1 MSFSLLNPWLS
12 GFDPYRR
19 RLTRTVFVGAV
30 AVGGNNPIRIQSMTT
45 ADTRNTEATLREIA
59 ALVKAGCEIVR
70 LTVPT
75 KADCDNLKN
84 IRKEMLA
91 RHLYVPLVADIHFT
105 PSIAMAAVDY
115 VEKIRINP
123 GNFVDKKLFK
133 EQNYSDAEYASELLR
148 IEEKFAPLVLKC
160 QERGIS
166 MRVGTNHGSL
176 SDRIMNRYG
185 DTPEGM
191 VESALEFL
199 RIAARLNY
207 HDMILSMKASN
218 TQIMVAAYRLLAQRL
233 AAENMDY
240 PFHLG
245 VTEAGEGEDGRI
257 KSAIGIGTLL
267 EEGIGDTIRVSLTED
282 SEHEI
287 PVATMLA
294 APDNARIARQY
305 WNDELHE
312 TKSLPKALSFLHEPA
327 KTFIYQRR
335 ETQKTLVGH
344 HDIGASELPRVWLS
358 LKRLHLK
365 AFWDEQNEITPCEG
379 VELNPDD
386 DFIPAVTKLFG
397 EKSLSLGYIHSEINK
412 LASIP
417 FADKLTWI
425 IDPSATDAS
434 LLSLIQHAKRLGAHL
449 EFCLD
454 ETKLALDNSELPE
467 IIKRLVILCANAN
480 QLNIGFSAL
489 THNPL
494 LAYRIL
500 AKFLDDLPFPAVL
513 HLRHVATTWPRQLDA
528 SVQLGGLLLDGL
540 GDSVQI
546 MAPTENPKTI
556 LNLSFGILQGARIR
570 TSKTEYISCPSCG
583 RTLFHLQETTEKIRQ
598 KTDHLKGVKIAVM
611 GCIVNGPGEM
621 ADADFGYVGTGV
633 ERISLYVGK
642 VCVERNIP
650 QEAAVSRLVG
660 LIREHGRWIDP
671 PLNAPSL

>member
-1 MSFSLLNPWLS
+1 MSFSLFNPWFS
-12 GFDPYRR
+12 NFDSYRR

-45 ADTRNTEATLREIA
+45 ADTRNTEATIREIA

-133 EQNYSDAEYASELLR
+133 EQDYSDVEYASELLR

-207 HDMILSMKASN
+207 HDIILSMKASN

-245 VTEAGEGEDGRI
+245 VTEAGQGEDGRI

-294 APDNARIARQY
+294 VPYNARIARQY

-312 TKSLPKALSFLHEPA
+312 TKSLPKALSFLHEPT
-327 KTFIYQRR
+327 KTFTYQRR
-335 ETQKTLVGH
+335 ETQKSLVGH
-344 HDIGASELPRVWLS
+344 HDIGANELPRVWLS
-358 LKRLHLK
+358 LTREHLK
-365 AFWDEQNEITPCEG
+365 TFWDAQNEITPCEG

-386 DFIPAVTKLFG
+386 DFVPAITKLFC
-397 EKSLSLGYIHSEINK
+397 EKNLSLGYLHSETEK
-412 LASIP
+412 LVSIP

-425 IDPSATDAS
+425 IQPSAPEQKI
-434 LLSLIQHAKRLGAHL
+434 LSLIQHTKRLGAHL

-454 ETKLALDNSELPE
+454 ETHLALDNPELPKL
-467 IIKRLVILCANAN
+467 IKCLVTLSANAN
-480 QLNIGFSAL
+480 QLNLGFSAL
-489 THNPL
+489 SHKPQ
-494 LAYRIL
+494 LAYQIL
-500 AKFLDDLPFPAVL
+500 AKILNDLHFPAVL
-513 HLRHVATTWPRQLDA
+513 HLRHIATTWPRQLDA

-540 GDSVQI
+540 GDSLQI
-546 MAPTENPKTI
+546 MAPTEKPKMI
-556 LNLSFGILQGARIR
+556 LSLSFGILQGARIR

-583 RTLFHLQETTEKIRQ
+583 RTQFHLQETTERIRQ
-598 KTDHLKGVKIAVM
+598 ETDHLKGVKIAVM

-633 ERISLYVGK
+633 GRISLYVGK

-660 LIREHGRWIDP
+660 LIQENGRWIDP
-671 PLNAPSL
+671 PLTSPPL